1 MRCGARADAR
11 AVDTRQS
18 EPCGYVHR
26 VLTFVMYRTCTMNDH
41 NSNAGGLEVWH
52 GSSAARLIVLS
63 AGEKQ
68 FVCKRKLIP
77 VFGAAVKVA
86 FVP

>member
-1 MRCGARADAR
+1 MVITTAINGQSQRAECWIAWTLDPAVVDRALWARADAR

-26 VLTFVMYRTCTMNDH
+26 VLMFEYW
-41 NSNAGGLEVWH
+41 GLEFGH

-68 FVCKRKLIP
+68 FV
-77 VFGAAVKVA
+77 
-86 FVP
+86 